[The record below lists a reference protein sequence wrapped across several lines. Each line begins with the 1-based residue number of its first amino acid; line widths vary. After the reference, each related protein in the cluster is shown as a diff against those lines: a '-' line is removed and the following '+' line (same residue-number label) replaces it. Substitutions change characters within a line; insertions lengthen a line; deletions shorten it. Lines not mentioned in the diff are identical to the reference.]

1 LQNWIWSY
9 GIFTYASIRH
19 NLSEGL
25 LRQYLQMGELW
36 RTDSELVA
44 AKERFVAQIP
54 GFLMPA
60 AYGVAKQGSTGLV
73 FGHVNALGAVR
84 PLPAAVL
91 AFVCGYVSTTGV
103 YPIDGS
109 RLQMAVELLTP
120 AEAATQMPHPN
131 LWSWRKLLAD
141 SFEESTFLAFFLA
154 YKEDLQSRNLGRQF
168 EELII
173 GENSH

>member
-1 LQNWIWSY
+1 
-9 GIFTYASIRH
+9 
-19 NLSEGL
+19 
-25 LRQYLQMGELW
+25 
-36 RTDSELVA
+36 
-44 AKERFVAQIP
+44 
-54 GFLMPA
+54 
-60 AYGVAKQGSTGLV
+60 
-73 FGHVNALGAVR
+73 
-84 PLPAAVL
+84 
-91 AFVCGYVSTTGV
+91 
-103 YPIDGS
+103 
-109 RLQMAVELLTP
+109 MAVELLTP